1 MGAVLEP
8 FEYRGIWWL
17 PERPDRQVAGVLT
30 FSQDGASLE
39 LVGALPRDQADPDPE
54 TGEVELSFAASGDHD
69 CFPRSS
75 GSPPSVFETFRAAG
89 GRRMNK
95 SATFDRP
102 DRRTPTI
109 TPRAPRAS
117 EQECLQAELV
127 EQAELLDVRASEIRR
142 LCADLNRESLI
153 ACGWMGDLPRHLVN
167 QQRMRHL
174 DRSTS
179 ALPRMALPALN
190 RRAVA
195 TLFAT
200 TLIPWLGVALL
211 LYVCWSLIS

>member
-1 MGAVLEP
+1 
-8 FEYRGIWWL
+8 
-17 PERPDRQVAGVLT
+17 
-30 FSQDGASLE
+30 
-39 LVGALPRDQADPDPE
+39 
-54 TGEVELSFAASGDHD
+54 
-69 CFPRSS
+69 
-75 GSPPSVFETFRAAG
+75 
-89 GRRMNK
+89 MNK
-95 SATFDRP
+95 SATLDRP

-109 TPRAPRAS
+109 TLRAPRAS

-142 LCADLNRESLI
+142 LCADLNRESLS

-167 QQRMRHL
+167 QRRMRHL

-179 ALPRMALPALN
+179 ALPRMDLPALN

-195 TLFAT
+195 TLFAI